1 MKKTVFSLLFCAS
14 AITFMTSCS
23 NNNSTDSKEAA
34 KEQNEQKFDNT
45 NIEDDTKFAVA
56 AADGGMME
64 VQLGQLA
71 QTNGS
76 SAQIK
81 QLGQMMIDDHGKAN
95 EELKATAAQKNITLP
110 TTLSE
115 KSQKHYDELS
125 KKTGADFDKAY
136 ADLMVSDHEDDIDA
150 FKKEANDGKDADLKN
165 WASGKIPTLEHH
177 LEMAKSA
184 KDAVK

>member
-1 MKKTVFSLLFCAS
+1 MKKTVFSLLLCAS
-14 AITFMTSCS
+14 TIAVMTSCG
-23 NNNSTDSKEAA
+23 NNSNDSKEAA

-56 AADGGMME
+56 AADGGMLE

-71 QTNGS
+71 QTNGAN
-76 SAQIK
+76 AQVK
-81 QLGQMMIDDHGKAN
+81 QLGQMMIDDHSKAN

-110 TTLSE
+110 ATLSE
-115 KSQKHYDELS
+115 KSQKEYDDLS

-136 ADLMVSDHEDDIDA
+136 ASLMVDDHEKDIDE
-150 FKKEANDGKDADLKN
+150 FKKEASDGKDADLKA
-165 WASGKIPTLEHH
+165 WAAGKVPTLEHH
-177 LEMAKSA
+177 LEMAKST